1 MSFIEKLEGAFEELG
16 NELKDGGTMILIAS
30 EGRSLDGSLCY
41 IKGNKTTAAILL
53 ANCAN
58 QNNDLKR
65 IYPKSLTTLCQR
77 PKISVTATDT
87 PFWMR

>member
-1 MSFIEKLEGAFEELG
+1 MEKKEMSFTDKFEAAG
-16 NELKDGGTMILIAS
+16 NELEKEIKDGGTMILIAS

-58 QNNDLKR
+58 QNKDLKR
-65 IYPKSLTTLCQR
+65 ILGRALIAAEMDRLMNK
-77 PKISVTATDT
+77 
-87 PFWMR
+87 

>member
-1 MSFIEKLEGAFEELG
+1 MEKKEMSFIEKFASAGNELG

-30 EGRSLDGSLCY
+30 EGRSLDRSLCY

-58 QNNDLKR
+58 QNKDLKR
-65 IYPKSLTTLCQR
+65 ILGRALIAAEMDR
-77 PKISVTATDT
+77 L
-87 PFWMR
+87 MNE

>member
-1 MSFIEKLEGAFEELG
+1 MGFIEKFGAAFEELG
-16 NELKDGGTMILIAS
+16 NQLKDGGTMILIAS

-58 QNNDLKR
+58 QNKDLKR
-65 IYPKSLTTLCQR
+65 ILGRALIAAEMDRLMNK
-77 PKISVTATDT
+77 
-87 PFWMR
+87 